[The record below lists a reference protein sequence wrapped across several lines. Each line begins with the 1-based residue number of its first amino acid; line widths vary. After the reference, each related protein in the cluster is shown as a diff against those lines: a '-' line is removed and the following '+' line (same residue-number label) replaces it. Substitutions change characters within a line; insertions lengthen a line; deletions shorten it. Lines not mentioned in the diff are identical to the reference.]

1 MQTDLSDSSFF
12 NHKSVM
18 TDEIMSSL
26 EHYPLIHHNQL
37 RGIDATLGGGGHSY
51 HLLKKYSDLNIIGLD
66 QDPFARK
73 SASEKL
79 DEFKNRIDIKASNF
93 ADFVPKEKVSF
104 VIADLG
110 VNSNQIDDPN
120 RGFSFQ
126 KDGPLDM
133 RMNPFLEV
141 DAEKLIENLSEKDLA
156 NLIYK
161 YGDERLSR
169 KIARKIKMDLKEN
182 GKYSGTKELA
192 YSIAGCFPP
201 KQRYKKIHP
210 ATRTF
215 QALRIAVNKEIEVLE
230 KFLQVVP
237 EWLLPGGIIS
247 IISFHSLEDRL
258 VKSFFKNDQ
267 RLKNLTKKPITPS
280 EKEVEKNRRARSGK
294 LRIAQLNFGSN
305 TCSRANNF

>member
-18 TDEIMSSL
+18 TDEIMASL
-26 EHYPLIHHNQL
+26 EHYPLIHNNKIK
-37 RGIDATLGGGGHSY
+37 GIDATLGGGGHSY
-51 HLLKKYSDLNIIGLD
+51 HLLRKYSDLNIIGLD

-73 SASEKL
+73 SASKKL
-79 DEFKNRIDIKASNF
+79 DEFQNRIDIRASNF

-110 VNSNQIDDPN
+110 VNSNQIDDPK

-141 DAEKLIENLSEKDLA
+141 DAEKLIEALNEKDLA

-215 QALRIAVNKEIEVLE
+215 QALRIAVNKEIDVLE

-258 VKSFFKNDQ
+258 VKSSFKNDQ

-280 EKEVEKNRRARSGK
+280 EKEVELNKRARSGK
-294 LRIAQLNFGSN
+294 LRIAQLN
-305 TCSRANNF
+305 

>member
-12 NHKSVM
+12 NHQSVM

-26 EHYPLIHHNQL
+26 EHYPLL
-37 RGIDATLGGGGHSY
+37 RNKHPMGIDATLGGGGHSY
-51 HLLKKYSDLNIIGLD
+51 ELLRKYPHLKIIGLD

-73 SASEKL
+73 SASKKL
-79 DEFKNRIDIKASNF
+79 IEFKNRIDIQAANFSNF
-93 ADFVPKEKVSF
+93 EPQEKVAF

-110 VNSNQIDDPN
+110 VNSNQIDDPK

-141 DAEKLIENLSEKDLA
+141 DAEQLIDALDEKDLA

-161 YGDERLSR
+161 YGEERLSR
-169 KIARKIKMDLKEN
+169 KIARKIKIDLQEK

-192 YSIAGCFPP
+192 YAIAGCFPP

-215 QALRIAVNKEIEVLE
+215 QALRIAVNREIEVLE

-237 EWLLPGGIIS
+237 DWLLPSGIIS

-258 VKSFFKNDQ
+258 VKNSFKNDE

-280 EKEVEKNRRARSGK
+280 EKELEINKRSRSGK
-294 LRIAQLNFGSN
+294 LRIAQLKVDD
-305 TCSRANNF
+305 

>member
-18 TDEIMSSL
+18 TDEIMASL
-26 EHYPLIHHNQL
+26 EHYPFIHNYEHK
-37 RGIDATLGGGGHSY
+37 GIDATLGGGGHSY
-51 HLLKKYSDLNIIGLD
+51 HLLRKYSDLNIIGLD

-73 SASEKL
+73 SASKKL
-79 DEFKNRIDIKASNF
+79 NEFKDRIDIRASNF

-110 VNSNQIDDPN
+110 VNSNQIDDPK

-133 RMNPFLEV
+133 RMNPSIEV
-141 DAEKLIENLSEKDLA
+141 DAEKLIEALNEKDLA

-169 KIARKIKMDLKEN
+169 KIARKIKMHLKEN

-215 QALRIAVNKEIEVLE
+215 QALRIAVNKEIDVLE
-230 KFLQVVP
+230 NFLQVVP

-258 VKSFFKNDQ
+258 VKNSFKNDQ

-280 EKEVEKNRRARSGK
+280 EQEVELNKRARSAK
-294 LRIAQLNFGSN
+294 LRIAQLN
-305 TCSRANNF
+305 

>member
-1 MQTDLSDSSFF
+1 MQTELSDSSFF
-12 NHKSVM
+12 NHQSVM
-18 TDEIMSSL
+18 TYEIMASL
-26 EHYPLIHHNQL
+26 EHYPLIHNNQL
-37 RGIDATLGGGGHSY
+37 KGIDATLGGGGHSY
-51 HLLKKYSDLNIIGLD
+51 HLLRKYSDLNIIGLD

-73 SASEKL
+73 SASKKL
-79 DEFKNRIDIKASNF
+79 DEFQNRIDIRASNF

-110 VNSNQIDDPN
+110 VNSNQIDDPK

-141 DAEKLIENLSEKDLA
+141 DAEKLIEALNEKDLA

-201 KQRYKKIHP
+201 KQRYEKIHP

-215 QALRIAVNKEIEVLE
+215 QALRIAVNKEIEVFE
-230 KFLQVVP
+230 NFLQVAP

-258 VKSFFKNDQ
+258 VKNSFKNDQ

-280 EKEVEKNRRARSGK
+280 EQEVKLNKRARRGK
-294 LRIAQLNFGSN
+294 LRIAQLN
-305 TCSRANNF
+305 

>member
-18 TDEIMSSL
+18 TDEIMASL
-26 EHYPLIHHNQL
+26 EHYPFIHNNQFK
-37 RGIDATLGGGGHSY
+37 GIDATLGGGGHSY
-51 HLLKKYSDLNIIGLD
+51 HLLRKYSDLNIIGLD

-73 SASEKL
+73 SASKKL

-110 VNSNQIDDPN
+110 VNSNQIDDPK

-141 DAEKLIENLSEKDLA
+141 NAEKLIETLNEKDLA
-156 NLIYK
+156 NLIFK

-192 YSIAGCFPP
+192 YSC
-201 KQRYKKIHP
+201 
-210 ATRTF
+210 
-215 QALRIAVNKEIEVLE
+215 
-230 KFLQVVP
+230 
-237 EWLLPGGIIS
+237 LLYTS
-247 IISFHSLEDRL
+247 
-258 VKSFFKNDQ
+258 
-267 RLKNLTKKPITPS
+267 PS
-280 EKEVEKNRRARSGK
+280 PRD
-294 LRIAQLNFGSN
+294 
-305 TCSRANNF
+305 

>member
-12 NHKSVM
+12 NHQSVM
-18 TDEIMSSL
+18 TDEIMASL
-26 EHYPLIHHNQL
+26 EHYPLINDNQL
-37 RGIDATLGGGGHSY
+37 KGIDATLGGGGHSY
-51 HLLKKYSDLNIIGLD
+51 HLLRKYSDLNIIGLD

-73 SASEKL
+73 SASKKL
-79 DEFKNRIDIKASNF
+79 DEFKDRIDIRASNF
-93 ADFVPKEKVSF
+93 ADFAPKEKVSF

-110 VNSNQIDDPN
+110 VNSNQIDDPK

-133 RMNPFLEV
+133 RMNPFIDV
-141 DAEKLIENLSEKDLA
+141 DAGKLIEALNEKDLA

-192 YSIAGCFPP
+192 YSIAGCFPR

-258 VKSFFKNDQ
+258 VKSSFKNDQ

-280 EKEVEKNRRARSGK
+280 EKEVELNKRARSGK
-294 LRIAQLNFGSN
+294 LRIAQLKSQ
-305 TCSRANNF
+305 

>member
-18 TDEIMSSL
+18 TDEIMASF
-26 EHYPLIHHNQL
+26 EHYPLIHNNQL
-37 RGIDATLGGGGHSY
+37 KGIDATLGGGGHSY
-51 HLLKKYSDLNIIGLD
+51 HLLRKYSDLNIIGLD

-73 SASEKL
+73 SASKKL
-79 DEFKNRIDIKASNF
+79 DEFQNRIDIRASNF

-110 VNSNQIDDPN
+110 VNSNQIDDPK
-120 RGFSFQ
+120 RGFSFR

-141 DAEKLIENLSEKDLA
+141 DAEKLIEALNEKDLA

-161 YGDERLSR
+161 YGEERLSR

-182 GKYSGTKELA
+182 GKYSGTQELA
-192 YSIAGCFPP
+192 SSIAGCFPP
-201 KQRYKKIHP
+201 KQSYKKIHP

-258 VKSFFKNDQ
+258 VKSCFKNDQ

-280 EKEVEKNRRARSGK
+280 EQEVELNKRARSGK
-294 LRIAQLNFGSN
+294 LRIAQLN
-305 TCSRANNF
+305 

>member
-18 TDEIMSSL
+18 TDEIMASL
-26 EHYPLIHHNQL
+26 EHYPLIQNNQL
-37 RGIDATLGGGGHSY
+37 KGIDATLGGGGHSY
-51 HLLKKYSDLNIIGLD
+51 HLLRKYSDLNIIGLD

-73 SASEKL
+73 SASKKL
-79 DEFKNRIDIKASNF
+79 DEFKNRIDIRASNF

-110 VNSNQIDDPN
+110 VNSNQIDDPK

-141 DAEKLIENLSEKDLA
+141 DAEKLIEALNEKDLA

-258 VKSFFKNDQ
+258 VKSSFKNDQ

-280 EKEVEKNRRARSGK
+280 EQEVEVNKRARSGK
-294 LRIAQLNFGSN
+294 LRIAQLN
-305 TCSRANNF
+305 

>member
-1 MQTDLSDSSFF
+1 MQTDLSDSFFF

-18 TDEIMSSL
+18 TDEIMASL
-26 EHYPLIHHNQL
+26 EHYPFIHNNQL
-37 RGIDATLGGGGHSY
+37 KGIDATLGGGGHSY
-51 HLLKKYSDLNIIGLD
+51 HLLRKYPDLNIIGLD

-73 SASEKL
+73 SASQKL
-79 DEFKNRIDIKASNF
+79 DEFKDRIDIRSSNF

-110 VNSNQIDDPN
+110 VNSNQLDNPK

-133 RMNPFLEV
+133 RMNPSLEI
-141 DAEKLIENLSEKDLA
+141 DAEKLIEVLNEKDLA

-169 KIARKIKMDLKEN
+169 KIARKIKMHLKEN

-215 QALRIAVNKEIEVLE
+215 QALRIAVNKEIDVLDN
-230 KFLQVVP
+230 FLQVAP

-258 VKSFFKNDQ
+258 VKNSFKNDQ

-280 EKEVEKNRRARSGK
+280 EQEVELNKRARSAK
-294 LRIAQLNFGSN
+294 LRIAQLN
-305 TCSRANNF
+305 

>member
-18 TDEIMSSL
+18 TDEIMASL
-26 EHYPLIHHNQL
+26 ENYPSISKKKIK
-37 RGIDATLGGGGHSY
+37 GIDATLGGGGHSY
-51 HLLKKYSDLNIIGLD
+51 NLLRKYPDLEIIGLD
-66 QDPFARK
+66 QDPLARK
-73 SASEKL
+73 SASIKL
-79 DEFKNRIDIKASNF
+79 DEFKTRININGSNF
-93 ADFVPKEKVSF
+93 ANFEPKEKVSF

-110 VNSNQIDDPN
+110 VNSNQLDDPE

-126 KDGPLDM
+126 KNGPLDM
-133 RMNPFLEV
+133 RMNPLMET

-156 NLIYK
+156 DLIYK
-161 YGDERLSR
+161 YGEERLSR
-169 KIARKIKMDLKEN
+169 KISRKIKMDLKEK

-215 QALRIAVNKEIEVLE
+215 QALRIAVNKEIEALE
-230 KFLQVVP
+230 NFLKVVP
-237 EWLLPGGIIS
+237 DWLLPGGIIS

-258 VKSFFKNDQ
+258 VKTSFKNDE

-280 EKEVEKNRRARSGK
+280 EKEVELNKRARSGK
-294 LRIAQLNFGSN
+294 LRIAQLNK
-305 TCSRANNF
+305 

>member
-1 MQTDLSDSSFF
+1 MQTELSDSSFF

-18 TDEIMSSL
+18 TDEIMNSL
-26 EHYPLIHHNQL
+26 EHYPLIHNNQL
-37 RGIDATLGGGGHSY
+37 KGIDATLGGGGHSY
-51 HLLKKYSDLNIIGLD
+51 HLLRKYSDLNIIGLD

-73 SASEKL
+73 SASKKL
-79 DEFKNRIDIKASNF
+79 NEFKNRIDIRASNF

-110 VNSNQIDDPN
+110 VNSNQLDDPK

-133 RMNPFLEV
+133 RMNPFLDV
-141 DAEKLIENLSEKDLA
+141 DAEKLIEALNEKDLA

-169 KIARKIKMDLKEN
+169 KIARKIKLDLKEN

-258 VKSFFKNDQ
+258 VKSSFKNDQ

-280 EKEVEKNRRARSGK
+280 EQEVELNKRARSGK
-294 LRIAQLNFGSN
+294 LRIAQLI
-305 TCSRANNF
+305 

>member
-1 MQTDLSDSSFF
+1 
-12 NHKSVM
+12 
-18 TDEIMSSL
+18 
-26 EHYPLIHHNQL
+26 L
-37 RGIDATLGGGGHSY
+37 R
-51 HLLKKYSDLNIIGLD
+51 KYSDLNIIGLD

-73 SASEKL
+73 SALKKL
-79 DEFKNRIDIKASNF
+79 DEFKSRIDIRASNF

-110 VNSNQIDDPN
+110 VNSNQIDNPN

-141 DAEKLIENLSEKDLA
+141 DAEKLIEALNEKDLA

-169 KIARKIKMDLKEN
+169 KIARKIKWDLKEN

-215 QALRIAVNKEIEVLE
+215 QALRIAVNKEIDVLE
-230 KFLQVVP
+230 KFLQIIP

-258 VKSFFKNDQ
+258 VKTSFKNDQ

-280 EKEVEKNRRARSGK
+280 EQEVELNKRARSGK
-294 LRIAQLNFGSN
+294 LRIAQLN
-305 TCSRANNF
+305 

>member
-18 TDEIMSSL
+18 TDEIMASL
-26 EHYPLIHHNQL
+26 EHYPLIHDNKL
-37 RGIDATLGGGGHSY
+37 KGIDATLGGGGHSY
-51 HLLKKYSDLNIIGLD
+51 HLLRKYSDLNIIGLD

-73 SASEKL
+73 SASKKL
-79 DEFKNRIDIKASNF
+79 DEFQNRIDIRASNF

-110 VNSNQIDDPN
+110 VNSNQIDDPK

-141 DAEKLIENLSEKDLA
+141 DAEKLIEALDEKDLA

-169 KIARKIKMDLKEN
+169 KIARKIKMDLREN

-215 QALRIAVNKEIEVLE
+215 QALRIAVNKEIDVLE

-258 VKSFFKNDQ
+258 VKSSFKNDQ

-280 EKEVEKNRRARSGK
+280 VEEVELNKRARSGK
-294 LRIAQLNFGSN
+294 LRIAQLN
-305 TCSRANNF
+305 

>member
-12 NHKSVM
+12 NHQSVM
-18 TDEIMSSL
+18 TYEIMASL
-26 EHYPLIHHNQL
+26 EHYPLINNNQL
-37 RGIDATLGGGGHSY
+37 KGIDATLGGGGHSY
-51 HLLKKYSDLNIIGLD
+51 HLLRKYSDLNIIGLD

-73 SASEKL
+73 SASKKL
-79 DEFKNRIDIKASNF
+79 DEFKNRIDIRASNF

-110 VNSNQIDDPN
+110 VNSNQIDDPK

-126 KDGPLDM
+126 KNGPIDM
-133 RMNPFLEV
+133 RMNPFLDV
-141 DAEKLIENLSEKDLA
+141 DAEKLIEALNEKDLA

-161 YGDERLSR
+161 YGEERLSR
-169 KIARKIKMDLKEN
+169 KIARKIKLDLKEN

-258 VKSFFKNDQ
+258 VKSCFKNDQ

-280 EKEVEKNRRARSGK
+280 EQEVELNKRARSGK
-294 LRIAQLNFGSN
+294 LRIAQLN
-305 TCSRANNF
+305 

>member
-18 TDEIMSSL
+18 TDEIMASL
-26 EHYPLIHHNQL
+26 EHYPLIHDNKL
-37 RGIDATLGGGGHSY
+37 KGIDATLGGGGHSY
-51 HLLKKYSDLNIIGLD
+51 HLLRKYSDLNIIGLD

-73 SASEKL
+73 SASKKL
-79 DEFKNRIDIKASNF
+79 DEFQNRIDIRASNF

-110 VNSNQIDDPN
+110 VNSNQIDDPK

-141 DAEKLIENLSEKDLA
+141 DAEKLIEALDEKDLA

-215 QALRIAVNKEIEVLE
+215 QALRIAVNKEIDVLE

-258 VKSFFKNDQ
+258 VKSSFKNDQ

-280 EKEVEKNRRARSGK
+280 LQEVELNKRARSGK
-294 LRIAQLNFGSN
+294 LRIAQLN
-305 TCSRANNF
+305 

>member
-18 TDEIMSSL
+18 TDEIMGSL
-26 EHYPLIHHNQL
+26 EHYPLIHHNKLQ
-37 RGIDATLGGGGHSY
+37 GIDATLGGGGHSY
-51 HLLKKYSDLNIIGLD
+51 HLLRKYSDLNIIGLD
-66 QDPFARK
+66 QDPFARE
-73 SASEKL
+73 SAAKKL
-79 DEFKNRIDIKASNF
+79 DEFKNRIDIRASNF

-110 VNSNQIDDPN
+110 VNSNQIDDPK
-120 RGFSFQ
+120 RGFSFK

-133 RMNPFLEV
+133 RMNPFLEI
-141 DAEKLIENLSEKDLA
+141 DAEKLIESLNEKDLA

-215 QALRIAVNKEIEVLE
+215 QALRIAVNKEIDVLE

-258 VKSFFKNDQ
+258 VKSSFKNDQ

-280 EKEVEKNRRARSGK
+280 LQEVELNKRARSGK
-294 LRIAQLNFGSN
+294 LRIAQLN
-305 TCSRANNF
+305 

>member
-18 TDEIMSSL
+18 TDELMASL
-26 EHYPLIHHNQL
+26 EHYPLIHDNKIK
-37 RGIDATLGGGGHSY
+37 GIDATLGGGGHSY
-51 HLLKKYSDLNIIGLD
+51 HLLRKYSDLNIIGLD

-73 SASEKL
+73 SASKKL
-79 DEFKNRIDIKASNF
+79 DEFQNRIDIRASNF

-110 VNSNQIDDPN
+110 VNSNQIDDPK

-141 DAEKLIENLSEKDLA
+141 DAEKLIEALDEKDLA

-169 KIARKIKMDLKEN
+169 KIARKIKMDLREN

-215 QALRIAVNKEIEVLE
+215 QALRIAVNKEIDVLE

-258 VKSFFKNDQ
+258 VKSSFKNDQ

-280 EKEVEKNRRARSGK
+280 VEEVELNKRARSGK
-294 LRIAQLNFGSN
+294 LRIAQLN
-305 TCSRANNF
+305 

>member
-18 TDEIMSSL
+18 TDEIMASL
-26 EHYPLIHHNQL
+26 EHYPLINNNQL
-37 RGIDATLGGGGHSY
+37 KGIDATLGGGGHSY
-51 HLLKKYSDLNIIGLD
+51 HLLRKYSDLNIIGLD

-73 SASEKL
+73 SASKKL
-79 DEFKNRIDIKASNF
+79 DEFKKRIDIRASNF
-93 ADFVPKEKVSF
+93 ADFEPKEKVSF

-110 VNSNQIDDPN
+110 VNSNQIDNPK

-141 DAEKLIENLSEKDLA
+141 DAEKLIEALNEKDLA

-258 VKSFFKNDQ
+258 VKSSFRNDQ

-280 EKEVEKNRRARSGK
+280 EQEVELNKRARSGK
-294 LRIAQLNFGSN
+294 LRIAQLN
-305 TCSRANNF
+305 

>member
-18 TDEIMSSL
+18 TDEIMASL
-26 EHYPLIHHNQL
+26 EHYPLIHNNKL
-37 RGIDATLGGGGHSY
+37 KGIDATLGGGGHSY
-51 HLLKKYSDLNIIGLD
+51 HLLRKYSDLNIIGLD

-73 SASEKL
+73 SASKKL
-79 DEFKNRIDIKASNF
+79 DEFQNRIDIRASNF

-110 VNSNQIDDPN
+110 VNSNQIDDPK

-133 RMNPFLEV
+133 RMNPLLEF
-141 DAEKLIENLSEKDLA
+141 DAEQLIESLNEKDLA

-258 VKSFFKNDQ
+258 VKSSFKNDQ

-280 EKEVEKNRRARSGK
+280 EKEVELNKRARSGK
-294 LRIAQLNFGSN
+294 LRVAQLN
-305 TCSRANNF
+305 

>member
-18 TDEIMSSL
+18 TDEIMASL
-26 EHYPLIHHNQL
+26 EHYPFIHNNKL
-37 RGIDATLGGGGHSY
+37 KGIDATLGGGGHSY
-51 HLLKKYSDLNIIGLD
+51 HLLRKYSDLNIIGLD

-73 SASEKL
+73 SASKKL
-79 DEFKNRIDIKASNF
+79 DEFQNRIDIRASNF

-110 VNSNQIDDPN
+110 VNSNQIDDPQ

-141 DAEKLIENLSEKDLA
+141 DAEKLIEALDEKDLA

-169 KIARKIKMDLKEN
+169 KIARKIKMDLREN

-192 YSIAGCFPP
+192 YSIAGFFPP

-230 KFLQVVP
+230 KFLQIVP
-237 EWLLPGGIIS
+237 NWLSPGGIIS

-258 VKSFFKNDQ
+258 VKSSFKNDQ

-280 EKEVEKNRRARSGK
+280 EQEVKLNKRARSAK
-294 LRIAQLNFGSN
+294 LRIAQLN
-305 TCSRANNF
+305 

>member
-18 TDEIMSSL
+18 TDEIMASL
-26 EHYPLIHHNQL
+26 EHYPLIHNNKIK
-37 RGIDATLGGGGHSY
+37 GIDATLGGGGHSY
-51 HLLKKYSDLNIIGLD
+51 HLLRKYSDLNIIGLD

-73 SASEKL
+73 SASKKL
-79 DEFKNRIDIKASNF
+79 DEFKNRIDIMASNF

-110 VNSNQIDDPN
+110 VNSNQIDEPK

-133 RMNPFLEV
+133 RMNPSLEV
-141 DAEKLIENLSEKDLA
+141 DAEKLIETLNEKDLA

-161 YGDERLSR
+161 YGEERFSR

-237 EWLLPGGIIS
+237 EWILPGGIIS

-258 VKSFFKNDQ
+258 VKNSFKNDQ

-280 EKEVEKNRRARSGK
+280 EQEVELNKRARSGK
-294 LRIAQLNFGSN
+294 LRIAQLK
-305 TCSRANNF
+305 

>member
-18 TDEIMSSL
+18 TDEIMASL
-26 EHYPLIHHNQL
+26 EHYPLIHNNKL
-37 RGIDATLGGGGHSY
+37 TGIDATLGGGGHSY
-51 HLLKKYSDLNIIGLD
+51 HLLRKYSDLNIIGLD

-73 SASEKL
+73 SASKKL
-79 DEFKNRIDIKASNF
+79 DEFQNRIDIRASNF

-110 VNSNQIDDPN
+110 VNSNQIDDPK

-141 DAEKLIENLSEKDLA
+141 DAEKLIGALNEKDLA

-215 QALRIAVNKEIEVLE
+215 QALRIAVNKEIDVLE
-230 KFLQVVP
+230 KFLKIVP

-258 VKSFFKNDQ
+258 VKSSFKNDQ

-280 EKEVEKNRRARSGK
+280 EQEVERNKRARSGK
-294 LRIAQLNFGSN
+294 LRIAQLN
-305 TCSRANNF
+305 

>member
-1 MQTDLSDSSFF
+1 
-12 NHKSVM
+12 
-18 TDEIMSSL
+18 
-26 EHYPLIHHNQL
+26 
-37 RGIDATLGGGGHSY
+37 
-51 HLLKKYSDLNIIGLD
+51 
-66 QDPFARK
+66 
-73 SASEKL
+73 
-79 DEFKNRIDIKASNF
+79 
-93 ADFVPKEKVSF
+93 
-104 VIADLG
+104 
-110 VNSNQIDDPN
+110 
-120 RGFSFQ
+120 
-126 KDGPLDM
+126 M

-141 DAEKLIENLSEKDLA
+141 DAEKLIEALNEKDLA

-237 EWLLPGGIIS
+237 EWLLPGVL
-247 IISFHSLEDRL
+247 FLLL
-258 VKSFFKNDQ
+258 VFI
-267 RLKNLTKKPITPS
+267 P
-280 EKEVEKNRRARSGK
+280 
-294 LRIAQLNFGSN
+294 
-305 TCSRANNF
+305 

>member
-12 NHKSVM
+12 NHKAVM
-18 TDEIMSSL
+18 TDEIMASL
-26 EHYPLIHHNQL
+26 EHYPLIHHNKLQ
-37 RGIDATLGGGGHSY
+37 GIDATLGGGGHSY
-51 HLLKKYSDLNIIGLD
+51 HLLRKYSDLNIIGLD
-66 QDPFARK
+66 QDPFARE
-73 SASEKL
+73 SAAKKL
-79 DEFKNRIDIKASNF
+79 DEFKNRIDIRASNF

-110 VNSNQIDDPN
+110 VNSNQIDDPK

-141 DAEKLIENLSEKDLA
+141 DAEKLIEALNEKDLA

-161 YGDERLSR
+161 YGDEKFSR
-169 KIARKIKMDLKEN
+169 KIARKIKIDLKEN

-215 QALRIAVNKEIEVLE
+215 QALRIAVNKEIDVLE

-258 VKSFFKNDQ
+258 VKSSFKNDQ

-280 EKEVEKNRRARSGK
+280 LQEVELNKRARSGK
-294 LRIAQLNFGSN
+294 LRIAQLN
-305 TCSRANNF
+305 